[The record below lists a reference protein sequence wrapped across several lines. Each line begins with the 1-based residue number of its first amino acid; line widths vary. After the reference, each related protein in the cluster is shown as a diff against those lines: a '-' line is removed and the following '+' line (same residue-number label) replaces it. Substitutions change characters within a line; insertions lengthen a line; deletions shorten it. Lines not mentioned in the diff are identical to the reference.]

1 MTPLSVQIPSWL
13 MHQKLWRFLGFASS
27 IVGLLCYAL
36 STSFNFL
43 FGKWN
48 LAKISIYIVFSLII
62 CLATFFA
69 KVWQYSASLR
79 LRAHM
84 TFLVLTVTSVY
95 SFFFDKAANGD
106 PDAYSIVSCA
116 SFAIMWFSLSRQIH
130 CGFEVDMLYF
140 FLGVLIIQLMKI
152 RFLLSIVAIC
162 FSYFLII
169 LRSSLDAS
177 TVTESEYLELHDQNH
192 VSIQVESDSQQSN
205 IHRIIMTKLMDCVE
219 ALQKRKAAL
228 VQTIFEE
235 YNNATNNTMLVTDYN
250 FLLDTLPQGV
260 VNDLHEAVKSAVAF
274 GLVKECSD
282 AYIDCRREFLEECLA
297 RLLELDTVKIDHPNT
312 LPTPYFMVKRWA
324 ETCNVAF
331 RILFPFERRL
341 CDRVFFG
348 LRSVSDVCFANICRE
363 SATQLLNFAEAFTS
377 VSSSFDQIFIIVHIF
392 RALCD
397 LIPHLQTLFC
407 DSLTMFLVKEAITI
421 QNNLREA
428 IEGCYTEVKNMIFRS
443 KKAKFVFP
451 NGGIH
456 PLTMDVLAYVE
467 LFCEPFLQKYV
478 QGSDRAG
485 TSFSFSV
492 EMVSMLKILE
502 RKLRTKSKNY
512 KDPTLCYFFMM
523 INRRYIQNFVKQ
535 RHFVTHLS
543 NDWVQNNTQKAE
555 QNLELYYKSSWNMV
569 VDYLKLYN
577 DESLVPAVP
586 AESMKEKLILFNS
599 HFRKIC
605 TLQSTWFVGKEQ
617 LRKEIITS
625 VENMLLPAYGNF
637 IGKFHNVLAADAYEY
652 IEYGMFDI
660 QARLNGLFRGR
671 IYIVIIR
678 LVKPKSTEDVP
689 GRG

>member
-377 VSSSFDQIFIIVHIF
+377 
-392 RALCD
+392 
-397 LIPHLQTLFC
+397 TLFC

-577 DESLVPAVP
+577 DE
-586 AESMKEKLILFNS
+586 
-599 HFRKIC
+599 KIC

-660 QARLNGLFRGR
+660 QARLNG

>member
-177 TVTESEYLELHDQNH
+177 TVTESEYLELHDQ
-192 VSIQVESDSQQSN
+192 
-205 IHRIIMTKLMDCVE
+205 
-219 ALQKRKAAL
+219 
-228 VQTIFEE
+228 
-235 YNNATNNTMLVTDYN
+235 
-250 FLLDTLPQGV
+250 
-260 VNDLHEAVKSAVAF
+260 
-274 GLVKECSD
+274 
-282 AYIDCRREFLEECLA
+282 
-297 RLLELDTVKIDHPNT
+297 
-312 LPTPYFMVKRWA
+312 
-324 ETCNVAF
+324 
-331 RILFPFERRL
+331 
-341 CDRVFFG
+341 
-348 LRSVSDVCFANICRE
+348 
-363 SATQLLNFAEAFTS
+363 
-377 VSSSFDQIFIIVHIF
+377 IVHIF

-523 INRRYIQNFVKQ
+523 INRR
-535 RHFVTHLS
+535 
-543 NDWVQNNTQKAE
+543 
-555 QNLELYYKSSWNMV
+555 
-569 VDYLKLYN
+569 
-577 DESLVPAVP
+577 
-586 AESMKEKLILFNS
+586 
-599 HFRKIC
+599 KIC

-660 QARLNGLFRGR
+660 QARLNG

>member
-1 MTPLSVQIPSWL
+1 MTPLSVPIPSWL
-13 MHQKLWRFLGFASS
+13 MHQMLWRFLGFASS

-36 STSFNFL
+36 SRSFNFL

-69 KVWQYSASLR
+69 KIWQHSASLR

-95 SFFFDKAANGD
+95 SFFFDKAATGD
-106 PDAYSIVSCA
+106 PDAYSIGSSA

-177 TVTESEYLELHDQNH
+177 TVTDSEYLELHDQNH

-250 FLLDTLPQGV
+250 FLIDTLPQGV
-260 VNDLHEAVKSAVAF
+260 VNDLHEAVKSAVAV

-282 AYIDCRREFLEECLA
+282 AYIDCWREFLEECLA
-297 RLLELDTVKIDHPNT
+297 ILLELDTVKIDHPNT

-331 RILFPFERRL
+331 KILFPFERRL

-363 SATQLLNFAEAFTS
+363 STTQLLNFADAFTS
-377 VSSSFDQIFIIVHIF
+377 
-392 RALCD
+392 
-397 LIPHLQTLFC
+397 TLFC
-407 DSLTMFLVKEAITI
+407 DSLTMFLVNEAITI

-428 IEGCYTEVKNMIFRS
+428 IEGRYTEVKNMIFRS

-502 RKLRTKSKNY
+502 RKLRIKSKNY
-512 KDPTLCYFFMM
+512 KDPALCYFFMM
-523 INRRYIQNFVKQ
+523 INRRYIQNFVKR
-535 RHFVTHLS
+535 RHFVTHLC
-543 NDWVQNNTQKAE
+543 NDWVQNNTHKAE
-555 QNLELYYKSSWNMV
+555 ENLELYYKSSWNMV

-660 QARLNGLFRGR
+660 QARLNGLFRG
-671 IYIVIIR
+671 
-678 LVKPKSTEDVP
+678 SMN
-689 GRG
+689 